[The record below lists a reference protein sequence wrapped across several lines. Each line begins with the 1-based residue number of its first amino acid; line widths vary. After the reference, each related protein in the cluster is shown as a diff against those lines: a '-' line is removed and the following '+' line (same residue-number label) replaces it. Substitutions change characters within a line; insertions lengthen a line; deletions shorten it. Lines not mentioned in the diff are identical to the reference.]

1 MMKKL
6 LWAVTVL
13 VAMVF
18 FSASVFAATE
28 AEINAGSIQQAK
40 DTAGTKPTVAMVMER
55 VDAGVALLN
64 KEGRAA
70 FPKFKG
76 LGSEFIY
83 AGTYIWIHSPT
94 TGNMLMHPMKPALE
108 GKNVNPLRD
117 KAGKLLFIEMNR
129 VATESGSGWVDY
141 QWPKPGQ
148 KKSSTKVSYVKMAEH
163 NGEKFVVGSGVYDIS
178 LEDINKALG
187 K

>member
-1 MMKKL
+1 MKKVVFTGFVL
-6 LWAVTVL
+6 IAMFFCCTSCFATTV
-13 VAMVF
+13 
-18 FSASVFAATE
+18 E
-28 AEINAGSIQQAK
+28 EINAGSIQQAK
-40 DTAGTKPTVAMVMER
+40 DTSGTKPTVEMVMQK
-55 VDAGVALLN
+55 VDAGVALIN

-94 TGNMLMHPMKPALE
+94 TGEMLMHSMKPALE

-117 KAGKLLFIEMNR
+117 KGGKLLFIEFNR
-129 VATESGSGWVDY
+129 IATEKGSGWVDY
-141 QWPKPGQ
+141 QWPKPGE

-178 LEDINKALG
+178 LGDIKKALG

>member
-1 MMKKL
+1 MKTVIWTVVVL
-6 LWAVTVL
+6 VTVFL
-13 VAMVF
+13 CGGYA
-18 FSASVFAATE
+18 FAATE

-40 DTAGTKPTVAMVMER
+40 DTSGTKPTVAMVMQK
-55 VDAGVALLN
+55 VDAGVQLIN

-94 TGNMLMHPMKPALE
+94 TGEMLMHPMKPVLE

-117 KAGKLLFIEMNR
+117 KGGKLLFIEFNR
-129 VATESGSGWVDY
+129 VATEQGSGWVDY
-141 QWPKPGQ
+141 QWPKPGEKQ
-148 KKSSTKVSYVKMAEH
+148 SSTKVSFVKLAEH
-163 NGEKFVVGSGVYDIS
+163 NGEKFVIGSGVYDIS
-178 LEDINKALG
+178 LVDIKKALG
-187 K
+187 Q